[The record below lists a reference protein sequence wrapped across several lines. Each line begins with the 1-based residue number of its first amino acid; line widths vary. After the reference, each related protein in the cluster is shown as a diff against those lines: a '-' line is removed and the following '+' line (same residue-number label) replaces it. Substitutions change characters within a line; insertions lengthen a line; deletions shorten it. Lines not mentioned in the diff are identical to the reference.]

1 MNDAQLV
8 ETAKLIMNEFYFLK
22 VSDLQLFFQRFKT
35 GYYGQLFDRLDGSV
49 IMVALREYCEEKQS
63 AVVLVAAEIKQQEI
77 INKEDYVLMLGESYI
92 HETEDTYDTVKENE
106 LATKYTYR
114 EAMDIKMNVSKELK
128 VVDSKKCEGGF
139 FLANAKEEKKIKPS
153 VNNIYNDLKS
163 QGLKVSKDSLYLW
176 LDYARACQKIAERHA
191 VGPAE
196 PKSLQRGIATISS
209 YLKTNTD
216 SPEAWLARA
225 VLLHDSRQW
234 TAAIA
239 DADRAL
245 AIDASLAEAHAIRG
259 DALAESQDW
268 PAAAA
273 AFERVTAIELVHYLW
288 GLNTNM
294 PCGLPGIRRC
304 CGSNWLATTSR

>member
-1 MNDAQLV
+1 MANLKTTDTALVNQQALLKEYYEASYPKSIREVILAESKSIVAIRKELSETVCVAFLVVIIGDCIKFFSVGKSMNDAQLV

-92 HETEDTYDTVKENE
+92 HETEDTYDTVKEKE

-153 VNNIYNDLKS
+153 VNNIYKFNKQQILDDETLTPLQKENKIRLMT
-163 QGLKVSKDSLYLW
+163 GL
-176 LDYARACQKIAERHA
+176 
-191 VGPAE
+191 VGLTQE
-196 PKSLQRGIATISS
+196 EFEQRQEMI
-209 YLKTNTD
+209 KK
-216 SPEAWLARA
+216 
-225 VLLHDSRQW
+225 
-234 TAAIA
+234 
-239 DADRAL
+239 
-245 AIDASLAEAHAIRG
+245 
-259 DALAESQDW
+259 
-268 PAAAA
+268 
-273 AFERVTAIELVHYLW
+273 
-288 GLNTNM
+288 
-294 PCGLPGIRRC
+294 
-304 CGSNWLATTSR
+304 